1 MAKRRSLSPRE
12 AVEQAQVQPSGSSS
26 TEAEPAG
33 RRARSSRRKKGKGLR
48 YRKGA
53 GERRTVV
60 RPGTRRRGHR
70 EDDGHG

>member
-26 TEAEPAG
+26 TEAAPAG
-33 RRARSSRRKKGKGLR
+33 RRERPSWRKKGKGLV

-60 RPGTRRRGHR
+60 GPDRRRRGHR